1 MSPTSLEGKSLGK
14 YQLLQPLGRG
24 GVAQVYKAYHPQLDR
39 YVAIKM
45 LRSDLIEEEEFL
57 ARFRREARAVAAL
70 RHPNIVQVYDFD
82 AQDDQYY
89 MVMELL
95 EGDTLRTVLN
105 SYRTA
110 GQKIPTGHMLRILFD
125 ILSGLDY
132 AHREGIIHRDIKP
145 TNIMLTKGGQ
155 AVLTDFG
162 IAQIVGGTQYTVSGA
177 LMGTLSYMAPEQ
189 GLTGKCDA
197 RSDIYSLGIVY
208 YEMLTGQVPFDADTP
223 LAILMKHVNDPL
235 PLPRRF
241 DANIPESL
249 ERVSLKALA
258 KKPENRF
265 QSAQE
270 MLAGLSDAAAQT
282 GVQVPEA
289 LPHLTRPEA
298 GSVVESASIFSGD
311 DRQNILD
318 RGFEKEN
325 TDTTLKPQHQVQVPA
340 WLHKL
345 FGVPPQITEQ
355 DVQVE
360 NVTRGVISAVV
371 MLVMVNLCGIWISG
385 ITQWSFFGYAW
396 PMELALVG
404 LIFLALAATLASGWL
419 LIPAGITLGNAVLIT
434 YFALTA
440 RWSQWAF
447 LWPLELG
454 ILVASIVYPILL
466 GSSGLEGRWIS
477 RKLGRALIPFTAAL
491 IVLLIVASVFLTIK
505 RPS

>member
-1 MSPTSLEGKSLGK
+1 MSLTSLEGKTLGK
-14 YQLLQPLGRG
+14 YLLLQPLGRG

-45 LRSDLIEEEEFL
+45 LRSDLVEEQEFL
-57 ARFRREARAVAAL
+57 ARFQREARSVAAL
-70 RHPNIVQVYDFD
+70 RHPSIVQVYDFD
-82 AQDDQYY
+82 VQDGQYY

-110 GQKIPTGHMLRILFD
+110 GQRIPTGHMLRILYD
-125 ILSGLDY
+125 VLSGLDY
-132 AHREGIIHRDIKP
+132 AHHEGIIHRDIKP

-235 PLPRRF
+235 PLPHRV
-241 DANIPESL
+241 DANIPEPL

-258 KKPENRF
+258 KSPENRF

-270 MLAGLSDAAAQT
+270 MLTGLTDAAAQV

-289 LPHLTRPEA
+289 LPHLTRPET
-298 GSVVESASIFSGD
+298 GSGLESVSIFSGD
-311 DRQNILD
+311 ARQNITD

-325 TDTTLKPQHQVQVPA
+325 TDTALEPQASLQIPA
-340 WLHKL
+340 WFHKL
-345 FGVPPQITEQ
+345 FGIPGQVTEQ
-355 DVQVE
+355 EVQAAH
-360 NVTRGVISAVV
+360 VTQGVLSAVIT
-371 MLVMVNLCGIWISG
+371 LILINLCGVWISG

-396 PMELALVG
+396 PMELALLSLLFLG
-404 LIFLALAATLASGWL
+404 LTVTLASPWL
-419 LIPAGITLGNAVLIT
+419 LIPGGIVLGNAALFT
-434 YFALTA
+434 YFALTGH
-440 RWSQWAF
+440 WNQWVF

-454 ILVASIVYPILL
+454 IWAASIVIPILL
-466 GSSGLEGRWIS
+466 GLARLEGRWIS
-477 RKLGRALIPFTAAL
+477 RRLGRILIPFAAAL

-505 RPS
+505 R